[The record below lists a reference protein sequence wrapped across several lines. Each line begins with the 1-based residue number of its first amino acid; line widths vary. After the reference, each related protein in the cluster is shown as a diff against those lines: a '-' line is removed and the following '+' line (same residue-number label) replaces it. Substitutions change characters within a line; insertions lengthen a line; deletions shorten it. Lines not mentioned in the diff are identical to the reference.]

1 MRIIRDL
8 VPLAPS
14 RLELRYFSVLPVDD
28 SSLTPISGEKAGDN
42 GISLINPLLALEER
56 EDHHHERTVC
66 GTWQWTQ

>member
-1 MRIIRDL
+1 M
-8 VPLAPS
+8 
-14 RLELRYFSVLPVDD
+14 LPVDD